1 MLSRKKLKKVGRNLL
16 SSLLIDQFTLENQHR
31 TQTCCIG
38 RLFSFL
44 LGWLFGFML
53 IFQGVSGAIP
63 LGFHVHFGSGLCR
76 IIHLLYNA
84 VRIRIAISSIAV
96 NSNLHLKWSPGLV
109 FNTQTDWKQARIYIS
124 IWIFTQIDWGL
135 GESLKYG
142 DGDFNHPLLP
152 ITYLAWGFQV
162 PTGCRCLYVTLE
174 TRCVRI
180 IWTIPAFH
188 WSWTNGTLGAA

>member
-1 MLSRKKLKKVGRNLL
+1 MLSRKKLKKVG
-16 SSLLIDQFTLENQHR
+16 LLIDQYTLENQHG
-31 TQTCCIG
+31 TIWNPEM
-38 RLFSFL
+38 LHWKMIFL
-44 LGWLFGFML
+44 LTWVTFRFHAD
-53 IFQGVSGAIP
+53 FQGELP
-63 LGFHVHFGSGLCR
+63 LGFHVHFGNGLCR

-96 NSNLHLKWSPGLV
+96 SLNLHLKWSPGLV
-109 FNTQTDWKQARIYIS
+109 FKRKNWLETSTYIHLDLYVHTN
-124 IWIFTQIDWGL
+124 WL
-135 GESLKYG
+135 GTWCHESLKYG
-142 DGDFNHPLLP
+142 DGDFNNPLLP